1 MFRDSML
8 DFNLGEL
15 SMKRIIDSVVASL
28 LLFSVSFAGEIKVG
42 ATPIPHAQILQS
54 VVPALKKQGVDLKI
68 IVFND
73 YITPNLAL
81 EDKSL
86 DANFMQH
93 LPYLEKINKDKNLH
107 LVSIAQ
113 IHIEPLGIYSQKI
126 KDINELKKGAII
138 SVPIDASNCARA
150 LILLHNSGVITLKD
164 PNNLAAT
171 EHDIKRNPKKI
182 VIKRLDAGLLAK
194 TLKDVDAAVI
204 NGNFALQ
211 ANLKAKD
218 ALKLEDS
225 RSAYANILAV
235 RAGDENNKDI
245 VALKNALQSL
255 ETKKFIEEQYQGEII
270 PVF

>member
-1 MFRDSML
+1 
-8 DFNLGEL
+8 
-15 SMKRIIDSVVASL
+15 MKRLLYLVIPSL
-28 LLFSVSFAGEIKVG
+28 LLFGVGFAGQIKVG
-42 ATPIPHAQILQS
+42 ATPVPHAQILQS
-54 VVPALKKQGVDLKI
+54 VVPMLKKQGVNLKI
-68 IVFND
+68 VVFND

-126 KDINELKKGAII
+126 RDISQLRKGAVI
-138 SVPIDASNCARA
+138 SVPIDASNFARA
-150 LILLHNSGVITLKD
+150 LILLHNSGIITLKD

-171 EHDIKRNPKKI
+171 EHDIKSNPKKI
-182 VIKRLDAGLLAK
+182 KIKRLDAGLLAK
-194 TLKDVDAAVI
+194 TLDDVDAAVI

-225 RSAYANILAV
+225 RSAFANILVV
-235 RAGDENNKDI
+235 RSGDENREDI
-245 VALKNALQSL
+245 VALKKALQSP
-255 ETKKFIEEQYQGEII
+255 ETKKFIEEHYQGEVI

>member
-1 MFRDSML
+1 
-8 DFNLGEL
+8 
-15 SMKRIIDSVVASL
+15 MKVFTRSVMSSL
-28 LLFSVSFAGEIKVG
+28 LLFSISIAGELKVG
-42 ATPIPHAQILQS
+42 ATPVPHAQILQS
-54 VVPALKKQGVDLKI
+54 VTPVLKKQGVDLKV

-113 IHIEPLGIYSQKI
+113 IHIEPLGIYSKKI
-126 KDINELKKGAII
+126 KSLDDVKKGAVI
-138 SVPIDASNCARA
+138 SVPIDSSNFARA
-150 LILLHNSGVITLKD
+150 LILLHNNGLITLKD

-171 EHDIKRNPKKI
+171 ERDIKKNPKKI
-182 VIKRLDAGLLAK
+182 TIKRLDAGLLPK
-194 TLKDVDAAVI
+194 TLNDVDLSVI

-211 ANLKAKD
+211 AGLTAND
-218 ALKLEDS
+218 AIALEDS
-225 RSAYANILAV
+225 RSAYANILVV
-235 RAGDENNKDI
+235 RAGDENNEDVLI
-245 VALKNALQSL
+245 LKNALQS
-255 ETKKFIEEQYQGEII
+255 EDTRKFIQEHYKGEII